1 LHDYII
7 VGAGSAGCVLAARL
21 TQDESADVL
30 LIEAGGADAAP
41 ELAIPA
47 QWLGLGGSPW
57 DWNYSSEP
65 EPGLGGRPMV
75 MPRGRVLGG
84 SSSINAMVYIRGNRL
99 DYEEWAAVGGASWGY
114 DAVLPYFKRSED
126 NGRGASRYHGV
137 GGPLTVTDPTYR
149 SPLAETFVDA
159 AIASGLAYNDDFNGE
174 QQEGVGVYQFTIRGG
189 RRCSAATAFLRPAL
203 GRPNLTLLLNGHA
216 TRVVVEGDKAV
227 GVEIVEGG
235 QARIER
241 AVREV
246 ILSAGAF
253 GSPQLLMLSGIGAA
267 AELSALGIGVVAD
280 LPGVGAELRDHISTY
295 ASWTTPD
302 PVGEPAAMGPEAIAE
317 FQASG
322 TGPLSSNLLLPGG
335 FVRTDA
341 ALQAPN
347 IQFHVAALPF
357 GGRDASGKR
366 TLVPGFG
373 VTLVPYVCKPVSTGR
388 LTLASSDPFTPP
400 RVLNGYYT
408 SPDDIR
414 AGIAG
419 LRLALEIGASHAFDA
434 FRLQPAYQPPATD
447 VAALTEYLRETAGTV
462 FHPVGTCAMGNVVD
476 AELRVM
482 GIDGLRVVDA
492 SVMPTIPRGNTNAP
506 TIMLAEKAA
515 DLIRRQAATTTASEK
530 PASAG
535 TRGLVT
541 S

>member
-21 TQDESADVL
+21 TQDEGADVL

-65 EPGLGGRPMV
+65 EPGLDGRRMI

-84 SSSINAMVYIRGNRL
+84 SSSINAMVYVRGNRL
-99 DYEEWAAVGGASWGY
+99 DYEEWAAVGGKSWGY

-126 NGRGASRYHGV
+126 NVRGASMYHGV
-137 GGPLTVTDPTYR
+137 GGPLTVSDPTYR

-159 AIASGLAYNDDFNGE
+159 ATASGLAANHDFNGE
-174 QQEGVGVYQFTIRGG
+174 RQEGVGLYQFTIRGG

-203 GRPNLTLLLNGHA
+203 GRPNLTLLLNGLV

-227 GVEIVEGG
+227 GVEIVENGLV
-235 QARIER
+235 RSER
-241 AVREV
+241 AAREV

-253 GSPQLLMLSGIGAA
+253 GSPQLLMLSGIGPATD
-267 AELSALGIGVVAD
+267 LSALGISVVAD
-280 LPGVGAELRDHISTY
+280 LAGVGAELRDHVSTY

-302 PVGEPAAMGPEAIAE
+302 PVGEVAAMGPEAVAE

-335 FVRTDA
+335 FVRTDG

-347 IQFHVAALPF
+347 IQFHVAAVPF
-357 GGRDASGKR
+357 GARDSNGKR
-366 TLVPGFG
+366 TLAPGFG
-373 VTLVPYVCKPVSTGR
+373 VTLVPYLCKPVSMGR
-388 LTLASSDPFTPP
+388 VTLASADPFSPP

-408 SPDDIR
+408 SPDDVR

-419 LRLALEIGASHAFDA
+419 LHLALEIGRSHAFDA
-434 FRLQPAYQPPATD
+434 FRLEPAYQPPATD
-447 VAALTEYLRETAGTV
+447 MAALAEYLRETAGTV
-462 FHPVGTCAMGNVVD
+462 FHPVGTCAMGRVVD
-476 AELRVM
+476 PELRVM

-515 DLIRRQAATTTASEK
+515 DLIRRHAATVTAAEAGTTA
-530 PASAG
+530 AI
-535 TRGLVT
+535 
-541 S
+541 